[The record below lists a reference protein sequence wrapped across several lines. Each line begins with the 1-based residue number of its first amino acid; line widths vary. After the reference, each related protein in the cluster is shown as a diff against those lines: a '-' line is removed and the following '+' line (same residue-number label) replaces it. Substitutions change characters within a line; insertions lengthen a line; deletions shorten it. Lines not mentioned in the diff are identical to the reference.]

1 MSDIVLADEKGRLFT
16 ALGSYATALSNLTE
30 EQVPEAF
37 EMTDKL
43 NKLAEE
49 VRDRL
54 RSKLLAWLAEHGEV
68 VTEKGSKAGVVGGF
82 KVSAI
87 PTRTGID
94 PKKLEALLR
103 RLKLDPNTHM
113 KTTLSY
119 AVDDAKVMALVQAG
133 RLTVEDLNNCKYS
146 ESFRIAVEKARE

>member
-1 MSDIVLADEKGRLFT
+1 MSNIVLADEKGKLFN
-16 ALGSYATALSNLTE
+16 ALGSYASALSNLSD

-43 NKLAEE
+43 GKLAEE

-54 RSKLLAWLAEHGEV
+54 RSRLLKWVKETGAT
-68 VTEKGSKAGVVGGF
+68 VTEKGSRANSIGGF
-82 KVSAI
+82 RVSAI

-103 RLKLDPNTHM
+103 RLALDPAVGMTP
-113 KTTLSY
+113 TITY
-119 AVDDAKVMALVQAG
+119 AVNEEKVMALVESG
-133 RLTVEDLNNCKYS
+133 RLTTEDLNNCRYS
-146 ESFRIAVEKARE
+146 ESFRIQVEKSRE

>member
-1 MSDIVLADEKGRLFT
+1 MSNIVLADEKTKLF
-16 ALGSYATALSNLTE
+16 AVLQGYASVLSQLTE
-30 EQVPEAF
+30 EQLPEAF

-43 NKLAEE
+43 EKLADE

-54 RSKLLAWLAEHGEV
+54 RSRLLKWVKETGET
-68 VTEKGSKAGVVGGF
+68 VTEKGSKANTIGGF

-103 RLKLDPNTHM
+103 RLGLDPTAGM
-113 KTTLSY
+113 KPTITY
-119 AVDDAKVMALVQAG
+119 AVDDEKVMQLIGAG
-133 RLTVEDLNNCKYS
+133 RLTVEDVNNCKYA
-146 ESFRIAVEKARE
+146 ESFRIQVEKARE